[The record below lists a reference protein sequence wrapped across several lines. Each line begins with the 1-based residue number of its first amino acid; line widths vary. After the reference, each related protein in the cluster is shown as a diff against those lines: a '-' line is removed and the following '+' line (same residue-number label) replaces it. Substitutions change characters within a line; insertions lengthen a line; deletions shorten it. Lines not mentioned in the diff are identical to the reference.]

1 MVIVKDIPEEPLK
14 FIKNCIEQRYIYWT
28 YHVNMRLRERYISR
42 EQILEDVNTY
52 EIIES
57 YPEDKYLP
65 SYLICGESKQGIFHV
80 QFAVDLENKNVR
92 VITAYIPEPGKWK
105 SGLKIRRNQK

>member
-1 MVIVKDIPEEPLK
+1 VSNL
-14 FIKNCIEQRYIYWT
+14 F
-28 YHVNMRLRERYISR
+28 RERYISR
-42 EQILEDVNTY
+42 GQILENVNTY

-65 SYLICGESKQGIFHV
+65 SYLIWGKSDQKIFHV
-80 QFAVDLENKNVR
+80 QFAVDLENRNVR

-105 SGLKIRRNQK
+105 SGLKIRRKQK